1 MLGPLRQLVTR
12 LTHTI
17 GTTGVGVKVLVETFL
32 GRGVLVLV
40 GTFVG
45 RGVLVM
51 IRLIALLWV
60 LVAVGIIARRDAIPA
75 VLVSFRS
82 TSAGVVHSQ
91 HIIANVS
98 RVIAEVATMRVFID
112 LPKCCKTGSSFT
124 VIIARPRARYKCL
137 PGTKS

>member
-1 MLGPLRQLVTR
+1 MVTR

-60 LVAVGIIARRDAIPA
+60 LVAVGMIAKIVAIPA

-98 RVIAEVATMRVFID
+98 RVIAEVATIRVFID
-112 LPKCCKTGSSFT
+112 LPKCCVTISSFT
-124 VIIARPRARYKCL
+124 AIIARPKEHYKCL
-137 PGTKS
+137 LGIRY